1 MFDLS
6 PLCEQEMDI
15 VRLALSNRSRASLR
29 RPQSAIGVGDMS
41 RWGIAPVKVSIQTT
55 AQRSTLARHTFKI

>member
-41 RWGIAPVKVSIQTT
+41 R
-55 AQRSTLARHTFKI
+55 